1 MNKVKTHLLLALF
14 SLPLIG
20 WISWQH
26 VKAQGADW
34 LPVKYV
40 RIEGAFQY
48 ISKRKIKTVIK
59 EKLMNGLY
67 NVDIQQIRQLLKHLP
82 WVRKVT
88 VKRVWPDA
96 IIITIKE
103 QVAIARWGKT
113 DLLNRQ
119 GQLFKPDNIKQFTQL
134 PLLDGPAN
142 NEKVLLSQMHKM
154 SVALTEQKLILTEF
168 HVSERRAWKLKLA
181 NKMEINLGS
190 KEQKKKFKRF
200 LSTFAL
206 IGAEQIKKVR
216 RVDLRYVN
224 GYALT
229 WKQGEDKIDWQQVA
243 ELNKT

>member
-67 NVDIQQIRQLLKHLP
+67 NVDIQQIRQLLKQLP
-82 WVRKVT
+82 WVRKVA

-142 NEKVLLSQMHKM
+142 NEKVLLSQMQKM
-154 SVALTEQKLILTEF
+154 SIALTEQKLILTEF